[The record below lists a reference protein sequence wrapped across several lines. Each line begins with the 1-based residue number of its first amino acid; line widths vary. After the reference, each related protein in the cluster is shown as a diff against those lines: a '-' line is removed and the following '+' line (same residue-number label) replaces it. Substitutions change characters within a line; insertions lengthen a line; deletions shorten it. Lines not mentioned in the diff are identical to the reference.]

1 MRASD
6 CLHVILACLWL
17 SVATSE
23 DDPKTTEGGQDFK
36 RKAIVR
42 LSKVFDI
49 DRLPHRLSHRSPPQ
63 YMVDLYKSVAD
74 SDGITKHRG
83 PYGSDV
89 VRGLPD
95 RGGYN

>member
-1 MRASD
+1 MRTSD
-6 CLHVILACLWL
+6 FVSLAIIACAWL

-23 DDPKTTEGGQDFK
+23 DDEKEGGQDFK
-36 RKAIVR
+36 RKAIAR

-74 SDGITKHRG
+74 SDGITRHRG

-95 RGGYN
+95 RGT